1 LRFASLP
8 WALFRRPKPADQD
21 KPRTPIPGLTQL
33 AAKINAADTFM
44 FLNIEDDHGI
54 VTGWMTYPD
63 CAIGKH
69 I

>member
-1 LRFASLP
+1 
-8 WALFRRPKPADQD
+8 
-21 KPRTPIPGLTQL
+21 
-33 AAKINAADTFM
+33 M